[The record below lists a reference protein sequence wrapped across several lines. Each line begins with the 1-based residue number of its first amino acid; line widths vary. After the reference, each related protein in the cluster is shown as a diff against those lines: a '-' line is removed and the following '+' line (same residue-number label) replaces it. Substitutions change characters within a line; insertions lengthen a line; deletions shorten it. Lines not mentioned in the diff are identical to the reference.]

1 MKDVHSWVEPL
12 CIAALRLI
20 ELLYLLLEHVENAA
34 RGVAGLKPVGERVLK
49 EIVLCAL
56 VVGFQGIVEN

>member
-1 MKDVHSWVEPL
+1 MKNVHSWVEPL

-34 RGVAGLKPVGERVLK
+34 RGVAGLKPVSEWVLE